1 VAGGTAVG
9 ATIAAGPVDGSG
21 VIHGCWTNAAVNGT
35 HVFVL
40 QDTGTSCPKGT
51 TAITWNQKGPTGA
64 TGPAGPAGPA
74 GPPGVQG
81 DKGDTGAQGPSGH
94 DGAPG
99 PAGPA
104 GTDGQTV
111 LNGTGAPDNSIGSN
125 GDFYI
130 DIAAS
135 VLYGPKVGGSWPA
148 AGTGLTGPAGPQGP
162 PGPAGS
168 GGSLD
173 SLIGSPCDQ
182 GTEFAGTLS
191 VGYALQPSGT
201 SNVTITCQ
209 QTSPH
214 YGLTVTIDQGNGIAP
229 ANGRV
234 TSQPGTIDCNAN
246 SPDPAC
252 QDIFA
257 QGTVVTLTAAPIAGH
272 FSSWSGCDST
282 SGQTCTV
289 TIDSARRVTARF
301 STS

>member
-1 VAGGTAVG
+1 MNIRRIMITGAAALALVFGGTAAG

-21 VIHGCWTNAAVNGT
+21 VIHGCWTSAAVNGT

-135 VLYGPKVGGSWPA
+135 VLYGPKAGGSWPA
-148 AGTGLTGPAGPQGP
+148 AGTGLTGPGRA
-162 PGPAGS
+162 
-168 GGSLD
+168 
-173 SLIGSPCDQ
+173 
-182 GTEFAGTLS
+182 AGTARTS
-191 VGYALQPSGT
+191 RIRRQP
-201 SNVTITCQ
+201 
-209 QTSPH
+209 
-214 YGLTVTIDQGNGIAP
+214 GLTDRVALRPGHRVRAP
-229 ANGRV
+229 AER
-234 TSQPGTIDCNAN
+234 
-246 SPDPAC
+246 
-252 QDIFA
+252 
-257 QGTVVTLTAAPIAGH
+257 H
-272 FSSWSGCDST
+272 E
-282 SGQTCTV
+282 
-289 TIDSARRVTARF
+289 
-301 STS
+301 